1 MKLLERLPRESG
13 GEYALRTIKEN
24 IISLELAP
32 GSQISEN
39 ELAAEMGLSRTPV
52 REALMEL
59 SKVKIV
65 DIQPQ
70 KKSTIPLIDYDM
82 VEESRFMRDLLECAV
97 AELDCEMAAPGDLE
111 RLSENIRLQ
120 SLYLD
125 DFYTGQLM
133 ALDNQFHGM
142 LFDIAKKSQVY
153 ALIQNIS
160 IHFDR
165 VRTLALSSVKSGKIV
180 QDHVDLVDAIR
191 RKDPKSARELMALC
205 LAYAG
210 QYYKQCYI
218 ETLHNMT
225 AANRFYQ
232 KWGFRRLDRPLLDT
246 GHFSCDVWYIKDLE
260 EPVCCG

>member
-59 SKVKIV
+59 AKVKIV

-70 KKSTIPLIDYDM
+70 KKSTIPLIDCDM

-97 AELDCEMAAPGDLE
+97 AELDCEMAVPADLE
-111 RLSENIRLQ
+111 RLRENVRMQ

-125 DFYTGQLM
+125 GCYTG
-133 ALDNQFHGM
+133 ALVELDDRFHET
-142 LFDIAKKSQVY
+142 LFSIAKKSQVF
-153 ALIQNIS
+153 ALIQTIS

-165 VRTLALSSVKSGKIV
+165 VRTMALSSVKAGRIV
-180 QDHVDLVDAIR
+180 QDHADLVDAIAR
-191 RKDPKSARELMALC
+191 RDGAAARELMKAHLGRYHIDAAALR
-205 LAYAG
+205 LAYP
-210 QYYKQCYI
+210 QYF
-218 ETLHNMT
+218 T
-225 AANRFYQ
+225 
-232 KWGFRRLDRPLLDT
+232 
-246 GHFSCDVWYIKDLE
+246 
-260 EPVCCG
+260 

>member
-97 AELDCEMAAPGDLE
+97 AELDCEMAAPADLE

-125 DFYTGQLM
+125 DFYTSQLM

-191 RKDPKSARELMALC
+191 RKDPKSARELMVLHLNRYDLDPAALRA
-205 LAYAG
+205 AYP
-210 QYYKQCYI
+210 QYFK
-218 ETLHNMT
+218 
-225 AANRFYQ
+225 
-232 KWGFRRLDRPLLDT
+232 
-246 GHFSCDVWYIKDLE
+246 
-260 EPVCCG
+260 

>member
-24 IISLELAP
+24 IVSLELAP

-52 REALMEL
+52 REALIEL
-59 SKVKIV
+59 AKVKIV

-97 AELDCEMAAPGDLE
+97 AELDCEMATPADLE
-111 RLSENIRLQ
+111 RLNENIRLQ

-125 DFYTGQLM
+125 DFYSGQLM
-133 ALDNQFHGM
+133 NLDNQFHGM
-142 LFDIAKKSQVY
+142 LFDIAKKSQVF

-165 VRTLALSSVKSGKIV
+165 VRTMALSSVKNTKIV
-180 QDHVDLVDAIR
+180 QDHVDLVDAIAR
-191 RKDPKSARELMALC
+191 RDGRTARMLMAEHLNRYNIDAAA
-205 LAYAG
+205 LRAIYP
-210 QYYKQCYI
+210 QYFK
-218 ETLHNMT
+218 
-225 AANRFYQ
+225 
-232 KWGFRRLDRPLLDT
+232 
-246 GHFSCDVWYIKDLE
+246 
-260 EPVCCG
+260 

>member
-24 IISLELAP
+24 IISLELPP

-59 SKVKIV
+59 AKVKIV

-70 KKSTIPLIDYDM
+70 KKSTIPLIDCDM

-97 AELDCEMAAPGDLE
+97 VELDCAMASPADLE
-111 RLSENIRLQ
+111 LLNENVRLQ
-120 SLYLD
+120 NLYLD
-125 DFYTGQLM
+125 DFYSAQLLT
-133 ALDNQFHGM
+133 LDNQFHGL

-165 VRTLALSSVKSGKIV
+165 VRTMALSSVKNIKIV
-180 QDHVDLVDAIR
+180 QDHAALVDLIGRRDA
-191 RKDPKSARELMALC
+191 PAARALMEKHLNRYGIDAAALRT
-205 LAYAG
+205 AYP
-210 QYYKQCYI
+210 QYFK
-218 ETLHNMT
+218 
-225 AANRFYQ
+225 
-232 KWGFRRLDRPLLDT
+232 
-246 GHFSCDVWYIKDLE
+246 
-260 EPVCCG
+260 

>member
-1 MKLLERLPRESG
+1 MKLLDRLPRESG

-59 SKVKIV
+59 AKVKIV

-97 AELDCEMAAPGDLE
+97 VALDCEMAAPADLE
-111 RLSENIRLQ
+111 RLRENVRLQ
-120 SLYLD
+120 TLYLD
-125 DFYTGQLM
+125 DFYSGQLM
-133 ALDNQFHGM
+133 ALDNQFHQL
-142 LFDIAKKSQVY
+142 LFEIAKKSQVY
-153 ALIQNIS
+153 ALMDNIS

-165 VRTLALSSVKSGKIV
+165 VRTMALSSVKSSKIV
-180 QDHVDLVDAIR
+180 QDHAALVDLIGQRDA
-191 RKDPKSARELMALC
+191 SAARALMEKHLNRYDIDAAALRT
-205 LAYAG
+205 AYP
-210 QYYKQCYI
+210 QYFK
-218 ETLHNMT
+218 
-225 AANRFYQ
+225 
-232 KWGFRRLDRPLLDT
+232 
-246 GHFSCDVWYIKDLE
+246 
-260 EPVCCG
+260 

>member
-24 IISLELAP
+24 IVSLELAP

-52 REALMEL
+52 REALIEL

-97 AELDCEMAAPGDLE
+97 AELDCEMASPEDLE

-120 SLYLD
+120 NLYLD
-125 DFYTGQLM
+125 DFYSAQLM
-133 ALDNQFHGM
+133 TLDNQFHGM
-142 LFDIAKKSQVY
+142 LFDIAKKSQVF

-165 VRTLALSSVKSGKIV
+165 VRTMALSSVKNTKIV
-180 QDHVDLVDAIR
+180 QDHVDLVAAIR
-191 RKDPKSARELMALC
+191 RRNTRAAPELMEAHLNRYDIDAAALRS
-205 LAYAG
+205 AYP
-210 QYYKQCYI
+210 QYFK
-218 ETLHNMT
+218 
-225 AANRFYQ
+225 
-232 KWGFRRLDRPLLDT
+232 
-246 GHFSCDVWYIKDLE
+246 
-260 EPVCCG
+260 